1 MKTAIRNLS
10 TPGSSAPPGRAS
22 PVRPRNCRGEPNSP
36 AGGGGCVDERPLK
49 RRRHLERVFCAPMYR
64 CVVFRARACLPSIYP
79 PPPAAPLIHP
89 ANSVSGFTVYPI
101 SSHFVKSS
109 SRIWA
114 LVDDVLCSRTMA
126 PGWIRPRSLS
136 KDSSF
141 EGWSFSYQST

>member
-49 RRRHLERVFCAPMYR
+49 RRRHLERVLCAPTYR
-64 CVVFRARACLPSIYP
+64 CVVFRARACLPSIYLL
-79 PPPAAPLIHP
+79 PPADAYPASP

-101 SSHFVKSS
+101 SSHFVSSS
-109 SRIWA
+109 SRICA

-126 PGWIRPRSLS
+126 PGWIRPRSFS
-136 KDSSF
+136 NASSCV
-141 EGWSFSYQST
+141 G